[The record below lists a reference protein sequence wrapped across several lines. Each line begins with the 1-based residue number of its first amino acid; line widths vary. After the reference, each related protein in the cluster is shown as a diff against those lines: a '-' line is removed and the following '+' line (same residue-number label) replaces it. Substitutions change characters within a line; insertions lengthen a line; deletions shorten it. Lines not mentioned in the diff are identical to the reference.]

1 VARLG
6 VIDRERHGR
15 RQSGFASVGVIAAA
29 LATAAILA
37 VGFLL
42 ASPSN
47 TYILTPDR
55 AHALAGIVTVKGG
68 HEDKRGGIYF
78 VDVLERR
85 LSWAERLFPPLR
97 GEGTLLPKSAVIP
110 SNLSDSQAQQL
121 SLLEM
126 RQSQRIASA
135 VALKA
140 LGYRVPLQPIG
151 VRVLQ
156 LVAATPAAR
165 ALAVGDV
172 IVAVDGKPVRTPQQL
187 KAELR
192 HVRPGSDVAL
202 RVQRSGATRTLRLRT
217 IANPEAPKRALIGIV
232 PGSAV
237 GIPHLPVS
245 ITINAQ
251 GVGGPSAGL
260 AFALEIVEKLRRG
273 DIDRGY
279 RVAATGELSPNGA
292 VLPIGGAKEKAI
304 GAAKSGIQI
313 FLVPA
318 GENARE
324 AKPYA
329 GAMKIIPVT
338 SFQQALHAL
347 ATLPTLGKT

>member
-1 VARLG
+1 VAAPG
-6 VIDRERHGR
+6 VSGSAGRAR
-15 RQSGFASVGVIAAA
+15 RQSRFASVGVVAAV
-29 LATAAILA
+29 LAAAAILGL
-37 VGFLL
+37 GFFL

-47 TYILTPDR
+47 TYILAPDR
-55 AHALAGIVTVKGG
+55 AHPLADIVSVKGG
-68 HEDKRGGIYF
+68 HSDRRGGIYF

-85 LSWAERLFPPLR
+85 LTWAERLFPPLR
-97 GEGTLLPKSAVIP
+97 GQGTLLPKSAIVP

-140 LGYRVPLQPIG
+140 LGYRVPLRPLG

-156 LVAATPAAR
+156 LIAATPAAR
-165 ALAVGDV
+165 SLAVGDV
-172 IVAVDGKPVRTPQQL
+172 IVAVDGRTVRTPQQL
-187 KAELR
+187 KSVLGGVKPGAAVVLR
-192 HVRPGSDVAL
+192 I
-202 RVQRSGATRTLRLRT
+202 QRSGQARTLRLQT
-217 IANPEAPKRALIGIV
+217 IPNPDAPKRALIGIV
-232 PGSAV
+232 PGTAV
-237 GIPHLPVS
+237 GIAHLPVKVRIEAS
-245 ITINAQ
+245 

-260 AFALEIVEKLRRG
+260 AFALEIVEKLG
-273 DIDRGY
+273 HDIDHGY
-279 RVAATGELSPNGA
+279 RVAATGELAADGT

-329 GAMKIIPVT
+329 GTMKIIPVT
-338 SFQQALHAL
+338 SFQQALRAL
-347 ATLPTLGKT
+347 ATAVPLHKK